1 MVEMMDAVRPAFGGW
16 LIGRAP
22 QGDWIDDL
30 VAVAASDRGFPRSGN
45 PETVRHYL
53 GGRGASGDMYER
65 LDDAELEWL
74 SY

>member
-1 MVEMMDAVRPAFGGW
+1 METTETVRPAFGGW
-16 LIGRAP
+16 LTSRSP

-30 VAVAASDRGFPRSGN
+30 VAVAANDRSFPRRGD

-53 GGRGASGDMYER
+53 GGRGATGDMFER

-74 SY
+74 GY